1 MENENSTASD
11 QRNQDSIVIEMSN
24 GIDPHSNVS
33 QQLNIEQNSEPDV
46 DDDQHISQP
55 VDASDSPDNM
65 QQPEIRPQNMENQI
79 DMEKRVKIHLLG
91 KLDPVYLNCPKC
103 HKNTAT
109 KVKKKAESKI
119 RSLR

>member
-33 QQLNIEQNSEPDV
+33 QQLDIEQNSEP

-55 VDASDSPDNM
+55 VDANNSPDNM
-65 QQPEIRPQNMENQI
+65 QQQEIRPQNMENLI
-79 DMEKRVKIHLLG
+79 DMEKLVKIHLLG

-119 RSLR
+119 RSIT